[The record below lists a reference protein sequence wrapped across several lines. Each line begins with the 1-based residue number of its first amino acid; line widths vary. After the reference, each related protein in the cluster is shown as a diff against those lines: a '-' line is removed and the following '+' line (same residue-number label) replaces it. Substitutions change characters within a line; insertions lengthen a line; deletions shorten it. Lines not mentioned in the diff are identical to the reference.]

1 MNFLT
6 LNVNCIGSSS
16 KKRTLQVYSVCT
28 SLLLL
33 FRNILLLGWLEGR
46 TQAHRQKEIGSHATL
61 TAASVE
67 FDLPDRHFYSNL
79 KMALL
84 DHVTKRDNN
93 HRLHWLFSTPVLR
106 RFDWLLGLNVHR
118 NVSVTGLS
126 RTPALLWTP
135 ELIWPSDLC
144 AHTSRVTVFA
154 SSTLLLAVQNGPA
167 PRLFVIHRVV
177 QIALL

>member
-46 TQAHRQKEIGSHATL
+46 TQAHRQKEIGSHTTL

-84 DHVTKRDNN
+84 DHVTKRNTY
-93 HRLHWLFSTPVLR
+93 HRLHWL
-106 RFDWLLGLNVHR
+106 
-118 NVSVTGLS
+118 
-126 RTPALLWTP
+126 LWTP
-135 ELIWPSDLC
+135 RSGVLTDCLGLTFTETSYPITTDARLIRD
-144 AHTSRVTVFA
+144 AGA
-154 SSTLLLAVQNGPA
+154 LLAQ
-167 PRLFVIHRVV
+167 
-177 QIALL
+177 